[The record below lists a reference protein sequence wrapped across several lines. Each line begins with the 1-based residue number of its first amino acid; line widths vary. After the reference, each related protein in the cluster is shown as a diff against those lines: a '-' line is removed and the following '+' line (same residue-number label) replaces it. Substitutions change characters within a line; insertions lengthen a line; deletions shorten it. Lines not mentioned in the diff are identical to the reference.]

1 MLPGPIALVVSEN
14 CCALNVAVTVVLA
27 FKVTRHSVAGVLG
40 KQPLDEVQL
49 TNVAPVLGTAV
60 STTCEPAA
68 NVVPVGDCVMV
79 PGPTTLVVSVTFA
92 AKFAVATVFAFST
105 ALHVVALLAEQ
116 VTPVQLTK
124 VAFALGV
131 SVSVIVVLFAK
142 DVPAGD
148 CVTVPGPTAL
158 LENVYF
164 VTVVTPVP
172 VNGAAINASL
182 GPLISSV
189 AARPPNAC
197 GANVIVIEQDAPT
210 AIGAAVQLLAAE

>member
-1 MLPGPIALVVSEN
+1 MLPGPTTLVVSEN
-14 CCALNVAVTVVLA
+14 CGELNVAVTVVFA
-27 FKVTRHSVAGVLG
+27 FSVTRHSVAGVLG
-40 KQPLDEVQL
+40 KHALDGAQL

-60 STTCEPAA
+60 RTTCEPAA
-68 NVVPVGDCVMV
+68 NVVPVGDCVIV
-79 PGPTTLVVSVTFA
+79 PGPTTVVVSVTFA

-105 ALHVVALLAEQ
+105 ALHVVAVLAAQ
-116 VTPVQLTK
+116 VTPLQLTN

-131 SVSVIVVLFAK
+131 SASVIVVLFAK

-172 VNGAAINASL
+172 VKVAPVSTVL
-182 GPLISSV
+182 GPLILIP
-189 AARPPNAC
+189 AARPPKAC
-197 GANVIVIEQDAPT
+197 GANVMVIEQDAPT
-210 AIGAAVQLLAAE
+210 AIGAAVQLLVAE